1 MESNSVTDSCTE
13 NDPEV
18 QFYQGF
24 SEPSNDAFNQSSSS
38 KTYMSN
44 FLSTIRSPSSNKSPN
59 NSVSSCKCCLVY

>member
-24 SEPSNDAFNQSSSS
+24 CESSNDAVNQSDSNKS
-38 KTYMSN
+38 YMSN
-44 FLSTIRSPSSNKSPN
+44 FLSTIRVDSSSKNVN
-59 NSVSSCKCCLVY
+59 NSVSSCKCCSVY